1 MNTIGERIKA
11 IRKEL
16 KLTQVQ
22 FGESLGVTGS
32 AITMIERNKNS
43 PSMMLRNVIIIK
55 FSVNPLYLDGE
66 SDVMFV
72 LPYEDEALIDAA
84 LAGGDPLIRA
94 LLLGIVK
101 KPDGWRMLAESVIA
115 CADYLRDQ
123 GFDLGGDGGKEK
135 PGR

>member
-1 MNTIGERIKA
+1 MNFGARIKL
-11 IRKEL
+11 IRTSL
-16 KLTQVQ
+16 GLTQAA
-22 FGESLGVTGS
+22 FAAPLGCSASLITLIEKGKTESSTS
-32 AITMIERNKNS
+32 
-43 PSMMLRNVIIIK
+43 LRKAVCREYN
-55 FSVNPLYLDGE
+55 VNPLYLDGE

-72 LPYEDEALIDAA
+72 LRDEDEELIDAA

-123 GFDLGGDGGKEK
+123 GIDLGGDGGKEK
-135 PGR
+135 PGQ

>member
-1 MNTIGERIKA
+1 MNFGARIKL
-11 IRKEL
+11 IRTSL
-16 KLTQVQ
+16 GLTQAA
-22 FGESLGVTGS
+22 FAAPLGCSASLITLIEKGKTESSTS
-32 AITMIERNKNS
+32 
-43 PSMMLRNVIIIK
+43 LRKAVCREYN
-55 FSVNPLYLDGE
+55 VNPLYLEGE

-72 LPYEDEALIDAA
+72 LPDEDEELIDAA

-94 LLLGIVK
+94 LLIGIVK

-123 GFDLGGDGGKEK
+123 GIDLDGDVGKEK